1 MDIPSNAFGGPPVAA
16 FGDMNLGGHTT
27 KAKKKKHAYHV
38 LDSAAPPVQ
47 GTGRSVSGDPSDRFD
62 QSRMTDS
69 FATTQSPAQEFV
81 PGATGQRDAQSG
93 ANRFGPN
100 SANESMSAIPSLP
113 EDREFAQAS
122 LGSAPQFQT
131 FENACPPP
139 ACCEYLVQDQGISGP
154 NFGRLTMYNVPA
166 SEQLRETTKLPLGML
181 IRPFARPILGENA
194 VAMADFSTSQP
205 PRCRRC
211 RTYMNPSMLF
221 AEGGTRF
228 VCNMCQFSNPVDADY
243 FQPTDSYN
251 RRIDWHERP
260 ELAYGTYDM
269 SVPKDYWFEE
279 KEPRPMRYLFAIDV
293 SMESV
298 KKELPQIAAEAIR
311 KTIYGADFPQ
321 NAQIGIITYDRS
333 VHFYNLSNELEQAQ
347 MLVMSDLKDPFVP
360 LEEGLFVDPE
370 KSRAVIEQFFS
381 SIGSLFEWN
390 RTPECAYGAVVDVA
404 LKALESTGGKLSV
417 VLSSLP
423 TWGPGAL
430 RSRAPADFSA
440 SSKVEMLKP
449 STVFYQDLA
458 KKYAKSGVG
467 MDLYSFSSSFVDLA
481 TVGHIAH
488 STGGHVHNY
497 ANYVGQRDGKKFI
510 AEFVKHNTAEC
521 GTQCLLKVRC
531 SNGLQVTKYFGNIY
545 TDENHPDSD
554 PFIGCLDADS
564 TIGVLFQH
572 DGKLD
577 TKLDAHFQAALLYTS
592 ANGERRVR
600 VVNVLASVSEQFKPV
615 MNYIDVDS
623 CVGIITR
630 EALSHIGSKPPKEI
644 RVGINEKI
652 IECFSAYRKHAGSNL
667 PPSQLLMPVALR
679 SFIIL
684 GLSLMKCKAFKEGQ
698 VSPDSVVT
706 SKLYMNSS
714 SADELAVYL
723 YPRIIGLHNLRPDDA
738 ITLKAP
744 VKAQREMEN
753 IEIELPVFQF
763 PTNVSDSGAQ
773 IDDGGVYMV
782 YNGEGLLLFIQKQ
795 VNSNLLRDLFG
806 PDITR
811 TSDLDPYLNELPEL
825 ETEVSRQ
832 ARALASH
839 FAQLSNKEF
848 LGIQLARQD
857 LDGAEHEFVAS
868 LVEDRTPENYS
879 YSDYV
884 AYVHRSVK
892 QLIENGNA
900 KPSTQMLNE
909 SIGLSTLGI

>member
-1 MDIPSNAFGGPPVAA
+1 MEFHNNSGAPPIDAFGN
-16 FGDMNLGGHTT
+16 MSLGGNVA
-27 KAKKKKHAYHV
+27 KPKKKKHAYHV
-38 LDSAAPPVQ
+38 LDSGIPPVPS
-47 GTGRSVSGDPSDRFD
+47 TERSVPGGPPDQFN
-62 QSRMTDS
+62 QSRMADFS
-69 FATTQSPAQEFV
+69 ASIQPAAQTF
-81 PGATGQRDAQSG
+81 PLGAPDQKNPQSG
-93 ANRFGPN
+93 ANRFAPN

-154 NFGRLTMYNVPA
+154 NFARLTMYNVPA

-181 IRPFARPILGENA
+181 IRPFARPVLGENT
-194 VAMADFSTSQP
+194 VSLADFSASQP

-269 SVPKDYWFEE
+269 SVPNDYWFEE
-279 KEPRPMRYLFAIDV
+279 KKPHPMRYLFAIDV
-293 SMESV
+293 SLESV

-311 KTIYGADFPQ
+311 KTIYGGDFPQ

-333 VHFYNLSNELEQAQ
+333 IHFYNLSHELEQAQ

-404 LKALESTGGKLSV
+404 LKALESSGGKLSV

-430 RSRAPADFSA
+430 RSKAPNDFSS
-440 SSKVEMLKP
+440 SSKVDLLKP
-449 STVFYQDLA
+449 SSVFYQDLA
-458 KKYAKSGVG
+458 KKYATSGVG
-467 MDLYSFSSSFVDLA
+467 MDLYSFSSSFVDV
-481 TVGHIAH
+481 TTTGHIAH

-510 AEFVKHNTAEC
+510 ADFVKRNIAES

-531 SNGLQVTKYFGNIY
+531 SNGLQVSKYFGNIY
-545 TDENHPDSD
+545 VNENHPDSD
-554 PFIGCLDADS
+554 PFIGCLDADT
-564 TIGVLFQH
+564 TIGVLFHH

-592 ANGERRVR
+592 ASGERRVR

-615 MNYIDVDS
+615 MNYIDVDA

-630 EALSHIGSKPPKEI
+630 EALSHIGFKPPKEI
-644 RVGINEKI
+644 RVGINEKV

-679 SFIIL
+679 SFIISA
-684 GLSLMKCKAFKEGQ
+684 LSLMKSKAFKEGQ
-698 VSPDSVVT
+698 ASPDTIAT
-706 SKLYMNSS
+706 SKFSMNSY

-738 ITLKAP
+738 ITLQAK
-744 VKAQREMEN
+744 VKTQKDMEGTDVV
-753 IEIELPVFQF
+753 LPVFQY
-763 PTNVSDSGAQ
+763 PTNIRDSGAE
-773 IDDGGVYMV
+773 IEDGGVYMV
-782 YNGEGLLLFIQKQ
+782 YNGDNLLLFIQKQ
-795 VNSNLLRDLFG
+795 VNSNLLKDLFG
-806 PDITR
+806 PEIIQ

-832 ARALASH
+832 ARALVSH
-839 FAQLSNKEF
+839 FAQLSSKEF

-857 LDGAEHEFVAS
+857 LDGAEHEFIAS